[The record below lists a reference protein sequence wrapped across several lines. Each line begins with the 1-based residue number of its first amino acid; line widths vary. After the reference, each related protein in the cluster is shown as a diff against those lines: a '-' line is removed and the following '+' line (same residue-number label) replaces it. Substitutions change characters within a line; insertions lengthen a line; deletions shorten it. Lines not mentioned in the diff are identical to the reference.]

1 MVDNPLITFFIYI
14 VFLRWL
20 VLRKL
25 RHLSG
30 ASQSVN
36 TSSNIKFQS
45 FLEIAFLV
53 VIFICDELCFC
64 QKSQSILG
72 GYLFLRSFLGIWRKQ
87 VSTFR
92 RCIRLLWAELRNP
105 TIFWSSWWPFS
116 WCCSN
121 GKWLKL
127 DVRGFLRKWPK
138 FGFEEAKWAIKIMQ
152 LNWMLS
158 GKLSMSKLSWDS
170 LAVLDFVHT
179 QFEPLSTTHWEGWS
193 RS

>member
-53 VIFICDELCFC
+53 VIFICDELRFS

-72 GYLFLRSFLGIWRKQ
+72 GYLFLRWFLGIWKKR

-92 RCIRLLWAELRNP
+92 RCISLLWAELRNP
-105 TIFWSSWWPFS
+105 TIFWGSWWPFS

-127 DVRGFLRKWPK
+127 DVRGFPRKWPK
-138 FGFEEAKWAIKIMQ
+138 VGFEEAKWAIKIMQ
-152 LNWMLS
+152 LNWRLS
-158 GKLSMSKLSWDS
+158 GKLSMSNKTRRREIALQYSISFIHS
-170 LAVLDFVHT
+170 LNH
-179 QFEPLSTTHWEGWS
+179 
-193 RS
+193 